1 MLAARRSAPMEGHGA
16 EDKGRTPLSEIK
28 CDDIVIL
35 IDAVMVPVFVSY
47 IVLKCA
53 YRTLISCT

>member
-1 MLAARRSAPMEGHGA
+1 MKWYEMG
-16 EDKGRTPLSEIK
+16 DKGRTPLSEIK

-35 IDAVMVPVFVSY
+35 IDIVIVPVFVSY

-53 YRTLISCT
+53 YRTLISCTWH